1 MTELGGSE
9 GRSAATREVGSEG
22 RSAATRE
29 VGSRTKAALD
39 DGAKVVI
46 ETHTP
51 AITFDRVRVRYGRG
65 KKVTDALVDFNL
77 RVAKG
82 ETVALLGP
90 SGSGKSTA
98 LNALA
103 GFVRPTSGSVRLAGR
118 DVTDLPPA
126 KRGIGVVLQSYALFP
141 HMRVAD
147 NVAFGLKAQRVPR
160 GELASRVNEA
170 LDMVGMSAFG
180 KRLPR
185 ELSGGQQQRIAIA
198 RALAIRP
205 SVLLLDEPLAA
216 LDAQLRQSMLA
227 ELQRLKEALPDTAM
241 IYVTHDQ
248 SEALALADRIVVMN
262 NARLMDVD
270 TAENLWKRPPSSF
283 TAAFLGGANL
293 IPCTVGRVIGTS
305 ALVTFAHKTVSA
317 EAPQPAVG
325 RIDWAPE
332 SKALLCIR
340 PHALKV
346 APVGDRDVL
355 RATVNASVWRG
366 ASTRLVLSVSGLPDQ
381 LIDVDVPGHTQ
392 YDIGAELGVRLPE
405 PAGVLVGGSP

>member
-1 MTELGGSE
+1 MTDT
-9 GRSAATREVGSEG
+9 GRSMDRSDATPVMSRRTGAAVG
-22 RSAATRE
+22 RRDPAAGD
-29 VGSRTKAALD
+29 VD
-39 DGAKVVI
+39 
-46 ETHTP
+46 TP
-51 AITFDRVRVRYGRG
+51 AITFDRVGVTYGRG
-65 KKVTDALVDFNL
+65 KKATNALVDFDL
-77 RVAKG
+77 RVAPG
-82 ETVALLGP
+82 ETVALVGP

-103 GFVRPTSGSVRLAGR
+103 GFVRPATGAVRLAGR

-147 NVAFGLKAQRVPR
+147 NIAFGLKSQRVPR
-160 GELASRVNEA
+160 GEIGPRVAEA
-170 LDMVGMSAFG
+170 LDMVGMTAYG

-205 SVLLLDEPLAA
+205 RVLLLDEPLAA

-227 ELQRLKEALPDTAM
+227 ELRRLKEALPDTAM
-241 IYVTHDQ
+241 LYVTHDQ
-248 SEALALADRIVVMN
+248 TEALALADRIVVMN
-262 NARLMDVD
+262 DARLMDVD

-317 EAPQPAVG
+317 EAPRPTVG
-325 RIDWAPE
+325 RLDWAPG
-332 SKALLCIR
+332 SRALLCIR
-340 PHALKV
+340 PHAVKLV
-346 APVGDRDVL
+346 GLGDRDAL
-355 RATVNASVWRG
+355 RATVNAAVWRG
-366 ASTRLVLSVSGLPDQ
+366 ATTRLVLSVRGLPDQ
-381 LIDVDVPGHTQ
+381 LIDVDVPG
-392 YDIGAELGVRLPE
+392 GVHFDTGSEVGLRFPE
-405 PAGVLVGGSP
+405 PAGVLVKVAA

>member
-1 MTELGGSE
+1 VTGDRDEAIAE
-9 GRSAATREVGSEG
+9 PDA
-22 RSAATRE
+22 
-29 VGSRTKAALD
+29 
-39 DGAKVVI
+39 
-46 ETHTP
+46 P
-51 AITFDRVRVRYGRG
+51 AITFDRVGVAYGRG
-65 KKVTDALVDFNL
+65 KKATDALVDFNL
-77 RVAKG
+77 RVAPG

-103 GFVRPTSGSVRLAGR
+103 GFVRPTTGAVRLGGR

-147 NVAFGLKAQRVPR
+147 NVAFGLKSQRVPR
-160 GELASRVNEA
+160 GDIASRVAEA
-170 LDMVGMSAFG
+170 LDMVGMSAYA

-205 SVLLLDEPLAA
+205 KVLLLDEPLAA
-216 LDAQLRQSMLA
+216 LDAQLRHSMLA

-241 IYVTHDQ
+241 LYVTHDQ
-248 SEALALADRIVVMN
+248 SEALALADRIAVMN
-262 NARLMDVD
+262 DARLMDVD
-270 TAENLWKRPPSSF
+270 TAENLWKRPPTSF

-305 ALVTFAHKTVSA
+305 ALVSFARKKVSA

-340 PHALKV
+340 PHALQIV
-346 APVGDRDVL
+346 SLGHRDAV
-355 RATVNASVWRG
+355 RGTVKASVWRG
-366 ASTRLVLSVSGLPDQ
+366 STTRLVVSVSGLPDQ
-381 LIDVDVPGHTQ
+381 LIDIDVPGNAQ
-392 YDIGAELGVRLPE
+392 FGIGSEVGVRFPD
-405 PAGVLVGGSP
+405 PSGVLVQVPA

>member
-1 MTELGGSE
+1 MART
-9 GRSAATREVGSEG
+9 RDSAATGGSTRVTAG
-22 RSAATRE
+22 RR
-29 VGSRTKAALD
+29 D
-39 DGAKVVI
+39 DAVV
-46 ETHTP
+46 ESSSP
-51 AITFDRVRVRYGRG
+51 AIAFDRVGVSYGRG
-65 KKVTDALVDFNL
+65 AKATDALVDFNL
-77 RVAKG
+77 RVAPG

-103 GFVRPTSGSVRLAGR
+103 GFVRPTTGAVRLAGR

-147 NVAFGLKAQRVPR
+147 NVAFGLRSQRIPR
-160 GELASRVNEA
+160 GQIGPRVAEV
-170 LDMVGMSAFG
+170 LDMVGMSAYAR
-180 KRLPR
+180 RLPR

-205 SVLLLDEPLAA
+205 KVLLLDEPLAA

-227 ELQRLKEALPDTAM
+227 ELQRLKEALPDIAM
-241 IYVTHDQ
+241 LYVTHDQ
-248 SEALALADRIVVMN
+248 TEALALADRIVVMN
-262 NARLMDVD
+262 DARLMDVD

-293 IPCTVGRVIGTS
+293 ISCTVGRVIGTS

-325 RIDWAPE
+325 RADWAPG

-340 PHALKV
+340 PHAIKV
-346 APVGDRDVL
+346 VGLGERDAL
-355 RATVNASVWRG
+355 RANVNAAVWRG
-366 ASTRLVLSVSGLPDQ
+366 ANTRLVLSVHGLPDQ
-381 LIDVDVPGHTQ
+381 LIEVDVPGASRHV
-392 YDIGAELGVRLPE
+392 IGDEIGLRFPE
-405 PAGVLVGGSP
+405 PAGVLVRVSP

>member
-1 MTELGGSE
+1 MAE
-9 GRSAATREVGSEG
+9 TRVGKTSV
-22 RSAATRE
+22 RR
-29 VGSRTKAALD
+29 KAVAESD
-39 DGAKVVI
+39 
-46 ETHTP
+46 TP
-51 AITFDRVRVRYGRG
+51 AITFDRVGVTYGRG
-65 KKVTDALVDFNL
+65 KKSTTALVDFNL
-77 RVAKG
+77 RVAVG

-103 GFVRPTSGSVRLAGR
+103 GFVRPATGAVRLAGR

-141 HMRVAD
+141 HMRVHD
-147 NVAFGLKAQRVPR
+147 NVAFGLTSRRIPR
-160 GELASRVNEA
+160 GEVASRVAEA
-170 LDMVGMSAFG
+170 LDMVGMSAYG

-216 LDAQLRQSMLA
+216 LDAQLRQSTLA

-241 IYVTHDQ
+241 LYVTHDQ
-248 SEALALADRIVVMN
+248 GEALALADRIVVMKD
-262 NARLMDVD
+262 ARLMDVD
-270 TAENLWKRPPSSF
+270 TAENLWKRPPTSF

-317 EAPQPAVG
+317 EAPQPTVG
-325 RIDWAPE
+325 RVDWAPQ

-340 PHALKV
+340 PHAVKV
-346 APVGDRDVL
+346 VGLGDRDAL
-355 RATVNASVWRG
+355 RAKVNASVWRG
-366 ASTRLVLSVSGLPDQ
+366 ATTRLTVSVHGLLDQ
-381 LIDVDVPGHTQ
+381 VIDVDVPGATT
-392 YDIGAELGVRLPE
+392 YDVGAEIGLRFPE
-405 PAGVLVGGSP
+405 PAGVLVQCP

>member
-1 MTELGGSE
+1 MTEVGVGQQ
-9 GRSAATREVGSEG
+9 AAST
-22 RSAATRE
+22 
-29 VGSRTKAALD
+29 
-39 DGAKVVI
+39 AKTEQV
-46 ETHTP
+46 ETDTP
-51 AITFDRVRVRYGRG
+51 AILFDRVGVSYGRR
-65 KKVTDALVDFNL
+65 KKTTNALVDLNL
-77 RVAKG
+77 RVATG

-103 GFVRPTSGSVRLAGR
+103 GFVRPTSGSVRLGGR

-147 NVAFGLKAQRVPR
+147 NVAFGLKARKLSR
-160 GELASRVNEA
+160 ADITSRVGEA
-170 LDMVGMSAFG
+170 LDMVGMSAYG

-185 ELSGGQQQRIAIA
+185 ELSGGQQQRVAIA

-205 SVLLLDEPLAA
+205 NVLLLDEPLAA

-241 IYVTHDQ
+241 LYVTHDQ
-248 SEALALADRIVVMN
+248 AEALALADRIVVMN

-270 TAENLWKRPPSSF
+270 TAENLWKRPPTSF

-317 EAPQPAVG
+317 EAPQPAAG
-325 RIDWAPE
+325 KIDWAPG
-332 SKALLCIR
+332 SSALLCIR

-346 APVGDRDVL
+346 VGLGDRDAM
-355 RATVNASVWRG
+355 RANVNAAVWRG
-366 ASTRLVLSVSGLPDQ
+366 AHTRLVLSVSGLSDQ
-381 LIDVDVPGHTQ
+381 LVDVDVPGNAQ
-392 YDIGAELGVRLPE
+392 FEIGTEIGIRFPE
-405 PAGVLVGGSP
+405 PAGVLVQGPTT

>member
-1 MTELGGSE
+1 MTGDRDEAIAE
-9 GRSAATREVGSEG
+9 PDA
-22 RSAATRE
+22 
-29 VGSRTKAALD
+29 
-39 DGAKVVI
+39 
-46 ETHTP
+46 P
-51 AITFDRVRVRYGRG
+51 AITFDRVGVAYGRG
-65 KKVTDALVDFNL
+65 KKATDALVDFNL
-77 RVAKG
+77 RVAPG

-103 GFVRPTSGSVRLAGR
+103 GFVRPTTGAVRLGGR

-147 NVAFGLKAQRVPR
+147 NVAFGLKSQRVPR
-160 GELASRVNEA
+160 GDIASRVAEA
-170 LDMVGMSAFG
+170 LDMVGMSAYA

-205 SVLLLDEPLAA
+205 KVLLLDEPLAA
-216 LDAQLRQSMLA
+216 LDAQLRHSMLA

-241 IYVTHDQ
+241 LYVTHDQ
-248 SEALALADRIVVMN
+248 SEALALADRIAVMN
-262 NARLMDVD
+262 DARLMDVD
-270 TAENLWKRPPSSF
+270 TAENLWKRPPTSF

-305 ALVTFAHKTVSA
+305 ALVSFARKTVSA

-340 PHALKV
+340 PHALQIV
-346 APVGDRDVL
+346 SLGHRDAV
-355 RATVNASVWRG
+355 RGTVKASVWRG
-366 ASTRLVLSVSGLPDQ
+366 STTRLVVSVSGLPDQ
-381 LIDVDVPGHTQ
+381 LIDIDVPGNAQ
-392 YDIGAELGVRLPE
+392 FGIGSEVGVRFPD
-405 PAGVLVGGSP
+405 PSGVLVQVPA